1 MSIVVLVLL
10 WWCCVW
16 SFHRCKVGGSLP
28 GAVVSVSWEMIFYVS
43 KTKVFFYQSI
53 NFTNSTYKKK
63 EPFYVSLS
71 DLNAL
76 LHHPFPFSTSP
87 VFESSACSHKTFV

>member
-1 MSIVVLVLL
+1 M
-10 WWCCVW
+10 W

-28 GAVVSVSWEMIFYVS
+28 GAVVSVSWEMIFYVL
-43 KTKVFFYQSI
+43 KTKVFFYQKASI
-53 NFTNSTYKKK
+53 LRILPTKK

-87 VFESSACSHKTFV
+87 VFESSACSHKTFVKLRFVCVHRG